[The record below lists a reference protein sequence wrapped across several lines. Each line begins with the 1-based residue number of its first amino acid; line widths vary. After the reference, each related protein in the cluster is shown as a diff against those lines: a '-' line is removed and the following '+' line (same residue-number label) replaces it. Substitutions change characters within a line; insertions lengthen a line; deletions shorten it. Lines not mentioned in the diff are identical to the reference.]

1 MTFWK
6 LDDCQMENTEMGGW
20 LLCQYNMENLIKA
33 DRIDNQGRRSDLQ
46 KTQLFEGANNAA
58 RAWSLCQ
65 RWERET
71 GVPGF
76 PVTLK

>member
-33 DRIDNQGRRSDLQ
+33 DRIDNQGRRFDLQ
-46 KTQLFEGANNAA
+46 KPSCLRVQTRLHVHGLCVNGGSA
-58 RAWSLCQ
+58 RQRSLA
-65 RWERET
+65 
-71 GVPGF
+71 F
-76 PVTLK
+76 L